1 MPRFHHQQKHRDR
14 HPGAGL
20 ARALSKS
27 GFCSRTQAQSLIL
40 DGRVRVNGT
49 IQRDPGWAVDLR
61 RDKLEVDG
69 KPVGS
74 ARKVYLMLN
83 KPRGLV
89 TTTSDEQGRRTVF
102 ECLPAGLS
110 FVAPVG
116 RLDQA
121 SEGLL
126 LFTNDTH
133 WAAAVTDPATHV
145 DKTYHVQIDRVADEA
160 LLVKLR
166 AGLSLETELLKVKE
180 ASILRQGTHT
190 SWLQI
195 ILDEGRNRHIRRL
208 LEELDIR
215 VLRLVR
221 VAVGS
226 LKLGALAK
234 GATRGLSEEE
244 VRLIATES
252 WRGH

>member
-1 MPRFHHQQKHRDR
+1 MPPFHHQQKHRDR

-27 GFCSRTQAQSLIL
+27 GFCSRTHAQKLIL
-40 DGRVRVNGT
+40 EGRVRVNGT
-49 IQRDPGWAVDLR
+49 TRKDPGWTVDLR

-69 KPVGS
+69 KPVGN

-89 TTTSDEQGRRTVF
+89 TTASDEKGRRTVF
-102 ECLPAGLS
+102 ECLPTGLS

-126 LFTNDTH
+126 LFTNDTQ
-133 WAAAVTDPATHV
+133 WAAVLTDPAAHV
-145 DKTYHVQIDRVADEA
+145 NKTYHVQIDRVADEA
-160 LLVKLR
+160 LLAKLR
-166 AGLSLETELLKVKE
+166 AGVSLETELLKAKGV
-180 ASILRQGTHT
+180 SILRHGTRT

-208 LEELDIR
+208 LEEFDIA

-226 LKLGALAK
+226 LKLGALTK
-234 GATRGLSEEE
+234 GATRALSEEE
-244 VRLIATES
+244 VRLVATES
-252 WRGH
+252 GPDR